1 MKLLALSQYSLQGAA
16 VIVSSLPLRNSF
28 KLQEKDGGAVTTS
41 LEHDFKH
48 LALKLNQGIPIK
60 AVPSNNSP
68 CKIMLLNVSA
78 P

>member
-1 MKLLALSQYSLQGAA
+1 MSVPSLSE
-16 VIVSSLPLRNSF
+16 IHSSW
-28 KLQEKDGGAVTTS
+28 QEKDVGAVTTS

-48 LALKLNQGIPIK
+48 LALKLDQGIPIK